1 MSKYK
6 IYFKNSNLYYLILF
20 DVHICNDSL
29 LHLTTS
35 SDGMHNVKN
44 ESNLWDIYSKVKMKA
59 LKYPLP
65 PPIDNRMVFV
75 NNELDLSEIDVYGF
89 DYDYTYFNCSSVK
102 NNAIDTIFI
111 LWYPRELENMAY
123 DPDFFVRGLHF
134 DFSTNILLKMDAFC
148 NIQKGTAHRGKKILS
163 EDDINSIYNGH
174 HIPQHYLKFS
184 SLESKRMG
192 QLLDLFSLPEIG
204 LLSNVIEYFENNSIP
219 YNSLSILHDVRT
231 ATGQIHSTGEMHH
244 AILKNTDKFIK
255 RLPGLRQFFERLMS
269 HKKYVFLISNSPYY
283 FIDPGM
289 RYLLGEDW
297 QKLFNCIIVQAKKP
311 NFFRNRYRQFRI
323 YWPESGMLA
332 WEKVTKIERGII
344 YAGGNLEDFLQ
355 LSGISNKGVLYFG
368 DHVSYDLAEPTRRVG
383 WRIAAIVPELT
394 KEIRIQNSDEYRR
407 KLLWLQVLTSLID
420 EQCSEEAGKSV
431 RMREILRNWC
441 AERQRARDELEIF
454 LNPHFGSIFR
464 CYHNPSYFLMRLLRV
479 TDVYMAKVTS
489 LLQYDIEHTFFASRW
504 PLPHEA
510 DLCHPAHFLKHL

>member
-1 MSKYK
+1 
-6 IYFKNSNLYYLILF
+6 LYYLILF

-35 SDGMHNVKN
+35 SDGMQNIKN

-89 DYDYTYFNCSSVK
+89 DYDYTL
-102 NNAIDTIFI
+102 AIYRKALNSAI
-111 LWYPRELENMAY
+111 YEMALKRMTSA
-123 DPDFFVRGLHF
+123 F
-134 DFSTNILLKMDAFC
+134 KMDAFC

-323 YWPESGMLA
+323 YWPDSDMLA

-355 LSGISNKGVLYFG
+355 LSGIGNKGVLYFG

-420 EQCSEEAGKSV
+420 EQFSEEAGKSV

-441 AERQRARDELEIF
+441 LERQRARDELEIF

-479 TDVYMAKVTS
+479 TDVYMANVTS

-510 DLCHPAHFLKHL
+510 DLCHPAHFLKHI

>member
-6 IYFKNSNLYYLILF
+6 VYFKNSNLYYLILF

-35 SDGMHNVKN
+35 SDGMQNIKN

-89 DYDYTYFNCSSVK
+89 DYDYTL
-102 NNAIDTIFI
+102 AIYRKALNSAI
-111 LWYPRELENMAY
+111 YEMALKRMTSA
-123 DPDFFVRGLHF
+123 F
-134 DFSTNILLKMDAFC
+134 KMDAFC

-269 HKKYVFLISNSPYY
+269 HKKY
-283 FIDPGM
+283 
-289 RYLLGEDW
+289 
-297 QKLFNCIIVQAKKP
+297 LFNCIIVQAKKP

-323 YWPESGMLA
+323 YWPDSDMLA

-355 LSGISNKGVLYFG
+355 LSGIGNKGVLYFG

-420 EQCSEEAGKSV
+420 EQFSEEAGKSV

-441 AERQRARDELEIF
+441 LERQRARDELEIF

-479 TDVYMAKVTS
+479 TDVYMANVTS

-510 DLCHPAHFLKHL
+510 DLCHPAHFLKHI

>member
-1 MSKYK
+1 MR
-6 IYFKNSNLYYLILF
+6 
-20 DVHICNDSL
+20 
-29 LHLTTS
+29 
-35 SDGMHNVKN
+35 NVKN

-89 DYDYTYFNCSSVK
+89 DYDYTL
-102 NNAIDTIFI
+102 AIYRKSLNSAI
-111 LWYPRELENMAY
+111 YEMALKRMVSG
-123 DPDFFVRGLHF
+123 F
-134 DFSTNILLKMDAFC
+134 KMDAFC
-148 NIQKGTAHRGKKILS
+148 NIQKGTAHR
-163 EDDINSIYNGH
+163 
-174 HIPQHYLKFS
+174 
-184 SLESKRMG
+184 
-192 QLLDLFSLPEIG
+192 
-204 LLSNVIEYFENNSIP
+204 
-219 YNSLSILHDVRT
+219 
-231 ATGQIHSTGEMHH
+231 
-244 AILKNTDKFIK
+244 
-255 RLPGLRQFFERLMS
+255 
-269 HKKYVFLISNSPYY
+269 
-283 FIDPGM
+283 
-289 RYLLGEDW
+289 
-297 QKLFNCIIVQAKKP
+297 
-311 NFFRNRYRQFRI
+311 QFRV
-323 YWPESGMLA
+323 YWPDTGKLA
-332 WEKVTKIERGII
+332 WEKVTKIDRGII

-355 LSGISNKGVLYFG
+355 LSGIGNKGVLYFG

-394 KEIRIQNSDEYRR
+394 KEIRIQNSEEYRR

-420 EQCSEEAGKSV
+420 EQCSEEAEKSV
-431 RMREILRNWC
+431 QMREILRNWC